1 MNTKQRIENKKKQL
15 ERQYIELQ
23 VKIEMASKL
32 EFGIQAR
39 KLTDEK
45 SIILEWKDFLDY
57 LLSLNEKEI
66 SDEEIQK
73 AAEEYSEVYQCPS
86 EIKMC
91 KHDVISSWNNAIK
104 WYREQLKTK
113 KD

>member
-1 MNTKQRIENKKKQL
+1 MNTKQRVENKKKQL

-45 SIILEWKDFLDY
+45 AIIMEWKDFLDY
-57 LLSLNEKEI
+57 LLSNWNT
-66 SDEEIQK
+66 EENGKI
-73 AAEEYSEVYQCPS
+73 
-86 EIKMC
+86 
-91 KHDVISSWNNAIK
+91 
-104 WYREQLKTK
+104 
-113 KD
+113 